1 METWRRTLVL
11 QWSMLLALVV
21 GLPWFRGGY
30 LLTYDMVWVPDL
42 EPTRADVWGLG
53 SALPRAVPSDGV
65 VAVLASVVDP
75 VLLQRVVLLGALV
88 LAGVGAGRAVRHLSV
103 GARLA
108 AATLAMWNP
117 FVAERLVLG
126 HWPLLVAYAAL
137 FWIVV
142 GVREDR
148 RAVTILALAATAL
161 TPVSGLIGV
170 VALAV
175 LSRGVVSALIL
186 GAFVNAPWITAAVL
200 ADARPPDPAGVAA
213 FAIQGEGP
221 LGRVGSVLA
230 LGGTWNTDVVPTSR
244 TLTIST
250 FIVLALWA
258 VAVVGLL
265 RMRRDDRRTLVSLT
279 VLGGLGVVVATLG
292 WWGSGWWEPGLLQ
305 RGIDVFGPFALLR
318 DGTRWL
324 ALLAPLQVIGL
335 AHGVDALRERAGA
348 AWWHLA
354 PAVLAVLLPLAAL
367 PDLANGVS
375 GRVTPVDYPT
385 EWTRAAQTVRAVD
398 GPGDV
403 LVLPFTAYRAP
414 AWNEDRKVLDPAGR
428 FFDRDTVTDD
438 RLLVGRR
445 WIAGEDP
452 RAAQVRQLLRGRATR
467 AELARAGFRLVVV
480 DTSAPGGREALRQVR
495 GLRTLDRDGDL
506 RVLAVRGARDRPI
519 EPLDRALVGGAWG
532 LAGLVTL
539 GALVAVVRGAVASRW
554 TRRR

>member
-11 QWSMLLALVV
+11 QWSMLLAVVV

-53 SALPRAVPSDGV
+53 TALPRAVPSDGV
-65 VAVLASVVDP
+65 VALLASVVDP
-75 VLLQRVVLLGALV
+75 ALLQRVVLLGALV

-108 AATLAMWNP
+108 AATLAIWNP

-148 RAVTILALAATAL
+148 RALTILALAATAL
-161 TPVSGLIGV
+161 SPVSGIIGV

-175 LSRGVVSALIL
+175 LSRGVVSALLL

-213 FAIQGEGP
+213 FAIQDEGP

-230 LGGTWNTDVVPTSR
+230 LGGVWNTDVVPTSR
-244 TLTIST
+244 GLTITT
-250 FIVLALWA
+250 FVVLALWA
-258 VAVVGLL
+258 VAVVGLVRL
-265 RMRRDDRRTLVSLT
+265 RHDDVRTATSLV
-279 VLGGLGVVVATLG
+279 VLGAVGVVVATLG
-292 WWGSGWWEPGLLQ
+292 WWGPDLLE
-305 RGIDVFGPFALLR
+305 RGIDLFAPFALLR

-335 AHGVDALRERAGA
+335 AHGVDALRERAGS

-354 PAVLAVLLPLAAL
+354 PVVLAVLLPLAAL

-375 GRVTPVDYPT
+375 GRVTPVEYPA

-414 AWNEDRKVLDPAGR
+414 VWNEDRKVLDPAGR

-452 RAAQVRQLLRGRATR
+452 RAAQVHQLLRGRATR
-467 AELARAGFRLVVV
+467 AELARTGIRLVVV
-480 DTSAPGGREALRQVR
+480 DTSAPGGREAVQQTR
-495 GLRTLDRDGDL
+495 GLRTLDRAGDL

-519 EPLDRALVGGAWG
+519 DPLDRALVGGAWG

-539 GALVAVVRGAVASRW
+539 GGLVGVVRGAIASRR
-554 TRRR
+554 TRRG